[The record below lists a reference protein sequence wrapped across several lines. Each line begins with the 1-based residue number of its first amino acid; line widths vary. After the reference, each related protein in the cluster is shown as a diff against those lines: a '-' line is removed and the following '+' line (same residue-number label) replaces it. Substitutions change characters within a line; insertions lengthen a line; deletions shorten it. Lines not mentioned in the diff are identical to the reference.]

1 MERVN
6 RRTSL
11 FAALA
16 GWALCSALAVFIIW
30 GLRDRARL
38 IRDNDNER
46 ILSTLFTGLRE
57 YDDAAQAVEEN
68 ETLRQSIQGLAF
80 YGADGE
86 MLQSWGDV
94 PSRFDKALL
103 AGAAAAFR
111 FTRYTIPDRKNRSVR
126 LVIHNQR
133 NERNDRNEK
142 QLRQNGGPGPDGRLP
157 PKGHMEHG
165 QGRRMQGPWAVYIY
179 IDIRHPAYWRTVA
192 ITDAL
197 YPLSAAALLL
207 LMLAVHRLYVRNLE
221 YRERIEAQHNL
232 VILGTAAGTL
242 AHEIKNPLHSIKLQ
256 TGILKK
262 TLARAGNGAE
272 TGADE
277 IMRIDEEVDRLAALT
292 YRVNDYLRD
301 ARGSPGRLDLAAL
314 LEEISLRLCGRSII
328 TGEGGSPLET
338 SPSARCE
345 IPPGSSPP
353 EDGLPP
359 SPSTVRPAVGRT
371 AAPRSPAPR
380 LQMETRPVPC
390 FVFMDSERARSVF
403 ENIIVNALES
413 GGLPEECGASV
424 KSEGNSAAVRV
435 WDRGRGITAA
445 DIPRVFD
452 PFFTTKSSGTGIGL
466 AVSKRFVEAA
476 GGTISVENRNGG
488 GVMVTVT
495 LPTEVKLPRARE
507 EN

>member
-1 MERVN
+1 MPIILEQYMERVN

-46 ILSTLFTGLRE
+46 ILNTLFAGLRE

-68 ETLRQSIQGLAF
+68 ETLRQSIQGFAL
-80 YGADGE
+80 YGADGQ
-86 MLQSWGDV
+86 MLQGWGDV
-94 PSRFDKALL
+94 PPRFDKSLL
-103 AGAAAAFR
+103 AGAAAFR
-111 FTRYTIPDRKNRSVR
+111 FARYTIPDRKNRSVR
-126 LVIHNQR
+126 FVIHNER
-133 NERNDRNEK
+133 NERNERPSRE
-142 QLRQNGGPGPDGRLP
+142 DGREHM
-157 PKGHMEHG
+157 GHR
-165 QGRRMQGPWAVYIY
+165 QGRRMQGPWAVPFSGGYIY

-192 ITDAL
+192 ITDVL

-207 LMLAVHRLYVRNLE
+207 LMLAVRRLYVRNLE

-232 VILGTAAGTL
+232 VVLGTAAGTL

-262 TLARAGNGAE
+262 TLARAGSGVEN
-272 TGADE
+272 GADE

-359 SPSTVRPAVGRT
+359 SPSTVRPVGRT

-380 LQMETRPVPC
+380 LQMETRPAPC

-403 ENIIVNALES
+403 ENIIVNALDS

-435 WDRGRGITAA
+435 WDRGRGIAA
-445 DIPRVFD
+445 KDIPRVFD

-476 GGTISVENRNGG
+476 GGNISVENRNGG

-495 LPTEVKLPRARE
+495 LPTELKLPRVRE